1 MTDEAAIRRAVK
13 AASLGNA
20 MEWFDF
26 GVYAYLA
33 ATLGHVF
40 FPSGNDTVQL
50 LSSFATFAVA
60 FLVRPLGGMF
70 FGPMGDRLGRK
81 KVLALTMILMAAGTF
96 AIGLIP
102 SYASIGFWAPV
113 LLIAFRMLQ
122 GFSTGGEYGGAS
134 TFIAEYAP
142 DRRRGYFGS
151 FLEVGTLAG
160 YVGAAGL
167 VTALT
172 AWLGSDAMEAWG
184 WRVPFLVAGPLGLV
198 GLYLRMRLDETPA
211 FQRLESDAAHPSEAA
226 DAVETTTKGDLSK
239 IFRQQWPMLVLCVA
253 LVGAYNIADYMVL
266 SYMPTYLSDEL
277 GYSETHGLLILLLVM
292 VLLMLIITRVGRL
305 NDRFGRRP
313 SPDGGHAGLPLP
325 LPPGVPAD
333 RPGRDPGSHG
343 GHADARPVP
352 GLHARHHVGG
362 APGALPDGRPL
373 RLPLGGLQPLHV
385 PLRRHDPLVITALI
399 GATGSNLMPAYYA
412 MGAALVGVVAVA
424 CMKET
429 ARQPLEARPRRWRP
443 TRRRWRW
450 SWPGPRSR
458 SSDAAATGAPATTT
472 MVARAAVV
480 ELAVT
485 LGLGP
490 SGVTP
495 VRVRVPPAAPER
507 PARRVIGVQAVFR
520 SGAQPNSSR
529 TTGTSARNA
538 LPRWLIAFFS
548 DGVSSAQVTSW
559 PSGWRIGS

>member
-1 MTDEAAIRRAVK
+1 MPATDNGPAADPEALRRHPRLFRAVSRRKQPRLRRTDITVTDEAAVRRAVK
-13 AASLGNA
+13 AAALGNA

-26 GVYAYLA
+26 GIYAYLA
-33 ATLGHVF
+33 VTLGHVF

-50 LSSFATFAVA
+50 MSSFATFAVA

-81 KVLALTMILMAAGTF
+81 KVLALTMILMAVGTF

-142 DRRRGYFGS
+142 DQRRGYFGS
-151 FLEVGTLAG
+151 FLEFGTLAG

-172 AWLGSDAMEAWG
+172 AWLGSDTMEAWG

-226 DAVETTTKGDLSK
+226 DAVETTTKGDLAK
-239 IFRQQWPMLVLCVA
+239 IFRQQWPMLLLCVA
-253 LVGAYNIADYMVL
+253 LVGAYNITDYMVL

-292 VLLMLIITRVGRL
+292 VLLMLVITRVGKL
-305 NDRFGRRP
+305 NDRFGRKP
-313 SPDGGHAGLPLP
+313 VLMAGMLGFLFLSLPAFLLIGQGGIPAITAGMLML
-325 LPPGVPAD
+325 
-333 RPGRDPGSHG
+333 
-343 GHADARPVP
+343 
-352 GLHARHHVGG
+352 GLSLVCMLGTMSA
-362 APGALPDGRPL
+362 ALPALFPTDVRYGSL
-373 RLPLGGLQPLHV
+373 SVGYNLSTSLFGGTT
-385 PLRRHDPLVITALI
+385 PLVITALI

-412 MGAALVGVVAVA
+412 MGAALVGVIAVA

-429 ARQPLEARPRRWRP
+429 ARQPLEGSPP
-443 TRRRWRW
+443 SVETHEE
-450 SWPGPRSR
+450 
-458 SSDAAATGAPATTT
+458 AAE
-472 MVARAAVV
+472 MVMARA
-480 ELAVT
+480 
-485 LGLGP
+485 
-490 SGVTP
+490 
-495 VRVRVPPAAPER
+495 PE
-507 PARRVIGVQAVFR
+507 PKF
-520 SGAQPNSSR
+520 
-529 TTGTSARNA
+529 
-538 LPRWLIAFFS
+538 
-548 DGVSSAQVTSW
+548 
-559 PSGWRIGS
+559 

>member
-1 MTDEAAIRRAVK
+1 MPATDRDGPVTDPEAQRRHPLLFKAVSRRRQPRLRRTDITVTDEAAVKRAVK

-33 ATLGHVF
+33 VTLGHVF

-60 FLVRPLGGMF
+60 FLIRPLGGMV

-81 KVLALTMILMAAGTF
+81 KVLALTMILMAVGTF

-113 LLIAFRMLQ
+113 LLVFFRMLQ

-151 FLEVGTLAG
+151 FLEFGTLAG

-172 AWLGSDAMEAWG
+172 GWLGSDTMEAWG

-198 GLYLRMRLDETPA
+198 GLYLRLRLDETPA
-211 FQRLESDAAHPSEAA
+211 FQKLENETGRASEAA
-226 DAVETTTKGDLSK
+226 DAVETSTKGDLAK
-239 IFRQQWPMLVLCVA
+239 IFRQQWPTLILCIA
-253 LVGAYNIADYMVL
+253 LVGAYNITDYMLL

-292 VLLMLIITRVGRL
+292 VLLMLVITQVGRL
-305 NDRFGRRP
+305 SDHFGRKP
-313 SPDGGHAGLPLP
+313 ILMAGMLGFLFLSLPAFL
-325 LPPGVPAD
+325 LIGQGGVPAITA
-333 RPGRDPGSHG
+333 GMLML
-343 GHADARPVP
+343 
-352 GLHARHHVGG
+352 GLSLVCLLGTMSA
-362 APGALPDGRPL
+362 ALPALFPTDVRYGSL
-373 RLPLGGLQPLHV
+373 SVGYNLSASLFGGTT
-385 PLRRHDPLVITALI
+385 PLVITALI

-429 ARQPLEARPRRWRP
+429 ARQPLEGSPP
-443 TRRRWRW
+443 SVET
-450 SWPGPRSR
+450 PEE
-458 SSDAAATGAPATTT
+458 AA
-472 MVARAAVV
+472 
-480 ELAVT
+480 ELVM
-485 LGLGP
+485 
-490 SGVTP
+490 SQS
-495 VRVRVPPAAPER
+495 PE
-507 PARRVIGVQAVFR
+507 PKF
-520 SGAQPNSSR
+520 
-529 TTGTSARNA
+529 
-538 LPRWLIAFFS
+538 
-548 DGVSSAQVTSW
+548 
-559 PSGWRIGS
+559 